1 MKYIFSLIIFLF
13 FSAVQFGHCQIP
25 CGIYD
30 DERVFSELYEHVE
43 TIHKAVDVLS
53 VSPNLE
59 DPLAMQ
65 QFVRWVTNKD
75 DHASKIQSIM
85 TDYFLS
91 QRLSGAIK
99 TNTFNK
105 TYHNKLKSIHLIIF
119 NSMKAKQTVSLDVVE
134 SLNQSIKSFESLY
147 FQK

>member
-1 MKYIFSLIIFLF
+1 MKYVFYLVIFLF

-30 DERVFSELYEHVE
+30 DERVFSELYEHVD

-99 TNTFNK
+99 TNTFNRA
-105 TYHNKLKSIHLIIF
+105 YHNKLKSIHLIIF

-147 FQK
+147 FSK